1 VAAEDVQ
8 LQPDDSDYDEDD
20 EDGAFP
26 ECGLGMMILSNE
38 NHLKP
43 HGCFTADAP
52 KNLTLAG
59 MNRDEAESRLLLAV
73 ENHKF
78 KDGRPVRP
86 HDADDGAQ
94 VGPVVFLSG
103 GAILYAVADDGSPG
117 RLWYMQEAALLYGI
131 NGAVDPAV
139 PEC

>member
-1 VAAEDVQ
+1 MEEGRGTRR
-8 LQPDDSDYDEDD
+8 L
-20 EDGAFP
+20 DGLVSVP
-26 ECGLGMMILSNE
+26 LLNE

-59 MNRDEAESRLLLAV
+59 MNRDEALGRVLLAV

-86 HDADDGAQ
+86 HDADDGAP

-103 GAILYAVADDGSPG
+103 GGMLYAVGDDGAPG
-117 RLWYMQEAALLYGI
+117 RLWYMQEAALLYG
-131 NGAVDPAV
+131 VDGPVGPAT